1 MKWAVAI
8 QEMVGITLAQ
18 TVSAGFDAP
27 ARDANRYETLN
38 LHTHLI
44 ERPNSSFL
52 LEVSGDSMVEA
63 GINSGD
69 TIVVDRSLLPRAGD
83 IVVATLDGDFT
94 VKYYRKD
101 QQGRVCLEAGNS
113 TMYTAP
119 VYPQQEMQIVGVVLA
134 SFRKYR

>member
-1 MKWAVAI
+1 MECTIVSEEVVEI
-8 QEMVGITLAQ
+8 SLVQ

-69 TIVVDRSLLPRAGD
+69 TIVVDRSLVPRMGD

-101 QQGRVCLEAGNS
+101 QQGRVCLEAGNK
-113 TMYTAP
+113 TMYTQP